1 MKTMTK
7 DEEDFVLSQ
16 ARSIIM
22 NRMRKPGGIIADI
35 NVVKQYLTEQ
45 YGLLEVE
52 QFGCMFLD
60 RNYSLINHM
69 KMFRGTVDHC
79 ATYPREIAREALLQ
93 NASFVIMIHNHPLHK
108 PLPSEDDI
116 VQTKR
121 MQEILAAVDI
131 ALFDHLI
138 VAGLNMYSL
147 RSAGH
152 LN

>member
-1 MKTMTK
+1 MMTK
-7 DEEDFVLSQ
+7 DEEDFILSQ

-60 RNYSLINHM
+60 RNYALINHL
-69 KMFRGTVDHC
+69 KMFRGTIDQC

-93 NASFVIMIHNHPLHK
+93 NASFVIMIHNHPLHR

-116 VQTKR
+116 IQTKR
-121 MQEILAAVDI
+121 LQEILAAVDI